1 MLPSSRAPPTC
12 PPPSPTTQNTEGGGV
27 WAEHL
32 RWAAPD
38 ARERRPLFL
47 WGGVYVL
54 VPIWLGAPRP
64 AWPPKS
70 LIEEGASRIFGE
82 VPKAVECV
90 VTVFDYGLSNSML

>member
-1 MLPSSRAPPTC
+1 
-12 PPPSPTTQNTEGGGV
+12 
-27 WAEHL
+27 
-32 RWAAPD
+32 
-38 ARERRPLFL
+38 
-47 WGGVYVL
+47 VL